1 MGWLEKNIP
10 KNRWTEILFDCKHIE
25 TDKNGNFLVNV
36 AYRRVSTDKQ
46 AADGYGLD
54 VQRNE
59 IIRYCKINELD
70 NCILLTDDGVT
81 GTRIDRD
88 GLDIFCNM
96 VKDFND
102 GNSNI
107 RVNRFIVPRIDRLSR
122 SLLNTLQF
130 IQDYIVNKS
139 DSKNSSINTNEYDID
154 FISINEP
161 FCRVEKNNPS
171 SKLMLTLFASL
182 AEYDRD
188 QIVAK
193 MQKGRI
199 ERVRSGKPMGG
210 GIPPYGYRYDRKSE
224 CYVVVESEKA
234 KILEVFRLFTEEK
247 YSPKRIAETLNFKSE
262 SIVINILKRRTS
274 LGLLPYKGSEYSGN
288 HEAII
293 TEDMFLAAA
302 AEFENR
308 AKKHGRS
315 VYMLAGLLV
324 CGNCGA
330 KMHYKKW
337 GKHIKICCYSGETG
351 KEHLCRDPNCRNE
364 RYFAEDIENEVIEN
378 IFELAYI
385 NDQKITKTKS
395 QIDVYAV
402 LKNEMDKKERELKR
416 LYNIYANG
424 GSQTLLSVISDRE
437 KEISDMRNSIKNET
451 EIKKKKSQA
460 VKSNNI
466 LKTIRSAWKD
476 MTAEEKKG
484 VCNELIDRVV
494 ITGTDAGPKL
504 DIYFKMQQYI

>member
-10 KNRWTEILFDCKHIE
+10 KNRWTEILLDCKRAE
-25 TDKNGNFLVNV
+25 TDSRGNFLVNV

-46 AADGYGLD
+46 ASDGYGLD

-59 IIRYCKINELD
+59 IIRYCKINELE

-107 RVNRFIVPRIDRLSR
+107 RINRFIVPRIDRLSR

-210 GIPPYGYRYDRKSE
+210 GIPPYGYRYDRDKE
-224 CYVVVESEKA
+224 KYVVVESERI
-234 KILEVFRLFTEEK
+234 KIIEAFRLFTEEK
-247 YSPKRIAETLNFKSE
+247 LSPKRIAELLNFKSE
-262 SIVINILKRRTS
+262 GVVINILKRRTS
-274 LGLLPYKGSEYSGN
+274 LGFLPYKGAEYLGM
-288 HEAII
+288 HEPII
-293 TEDMFLAAA
+293 TENMYLAAA

-308 AKKHGRS
+308 SKKHGRS

-337 GKHIKICCYSGETG
+337 GKQVKICCYSGETG
-351 KEHLCRDPNCRNE
+351 KEHLCHDPNCKNE
-364 RYFAEDIENEVIEN
+364 RYSAADIEAEVIKN
-378 IFELAYI
+378 IFELSYI
-385 NDQKITKTKS
+385 NDQKNTKRES
-395 QIDVYAV
+395 CIEVYAA
-402 LKNEMDKKERELKR
+402 LKKEIDKKEKELKR
-416 LYNIYANG
+416 LYNIYAEES
-424 GSQTLLSVISDRE
+424 SQTLLSVISDRE
-437 KEISDMRNSIKNET
+437 KEISDLKESIKNET
-451 EIKKKKSQA
+451 EIKKKKTQA
-460 VKSNNI
+460 ARNNSI
-466 LKTIRSAWKD
+466 LKTIRSAWGN
-476 MTAEEKKG
+476 MLPEEKKG

-504 DIYFKMQQYI
+504 DIYFKIQQY